1 MVYFQLKQELCLI
14 YENKGKGS
22 IVRSKTKWTEQG
34 EKPTKYFFNLER
46 RNYNHKTIRELKYPD
61 GTLVTKEDEILKEIE
76 IFYNDLYTSSTSV
89 ENALFQSFIANLEI
103 PKLED
108 SVSSELEGEITLREC
123 KDILCT
129 FSSGK
134 SPGEDGFTWEFY
146 NCFFDLL
153 GQDLVD
159 CFNASYR
166 AGEMSLSQRRGVITL
181 IPKEDSD
188 LSTLAN
194 WRPITLLNLDYK
206 IASKIIARRLEKVL
220 ALLINPDQ
228 TGFIKGRYIG
238 QNIRLINDI
247 LEQTKLQNIPGI
259 LLQLDFRKAFDTI
272 EWEFIQRTIA
282 LFNFGES
289 IQRWIS
295 IFYTNTESAVL
306 NNGFCTNYF
315 SLSRGVRQ
323 GCPLS
328 PYLFV
333 LAVELLACKIR
344 QDKEIQGIKV
354 LGKELKL
361 SQFADDTTLLNSNC
375 NSVKQAIAV
384 LDNFGDISGLKLNP
398 SKTKALWLGSWR
410 HRKDKP
416 FGFQWPEKPIRVLG
430 TFISYN
436 EKENEKSN
444 FTLKLQKLKTIF
456 DVWNC
461 RNLTLFGRC
470 LITKSLGISQL
481 VHTISS
487 LDVPREFLGAANST
501 IFKFIWKNKKDKLKR
516 KLMILDYDQGGLR
529 APSIDVL
536 AKSLKLAWISRLLTD
551 EPTCR
556 ESWKTIPNYFFEK
569 CGGLNFLL
577 RCNYDK
583 HFLEQIDLPQF
594 YKLIL
599 LYFLEIKESFPNQ
612 SGQEL
617 ILFNNKDILINGP
630 TIFYRDWFDRGI
642 YLVRDLL
649 KSDGKF
655 LSYTEFVQKYDLRCN
670 FLIYFQVV
678 SAIPRHLV
686 ERAMSYPVDRA
697 GLLSS
702 TMFHLSPETSINLT
716 KMKNKD
722 YYQLLVNKEKI
733 EPKATS
739 KWERDLQVGQAS
751 LQPFFS
757 RVRNVCRD
765 NKLREFYF
773 KLLHRIVVTKKEL
786 FLFGVA
792 EDAKCPYCE
801 LNDSIIHTFHN
812 CNWSQLF
819 FAEVIKW
826 FNKENATSLTLSP
839 TELIFGKDKDNINKE
854 LPVDIIRKLNFTFLY
869 AKYYLYNQKL
879 LNRELSLN
887 EFLANVKFKY
897 NFEKFK
903 CS

>member
-1 MVYFQLKQELCLI
+1 M
-14 YENKGKGS
+14 
-22 IVRSKTKWTEQG
+22 
-34 EKPTKYFFNLER
+34 
-46 RNYNHKTIRELKYPD
+46 
-61 GTLVTKEDEILKEIE
+61 
-76 IFYNDLYTSSTSV
+76 
-89 ENALFQSFIANLEI
+89 
-103 PKLED
+103 
-108 SVSSELEGEITLREC
+108 
-123 KDILCT
+123 
-129 FSSGK
+129 
-134 SPGEDGFTWEFY
+134 
-146 NCFFDLL
+146 
-153 GQDLVD
+153 
-159 CFNASYR
+159 
-166 AGEMSLSQRRGVITL
+166 
-181 IPKEDSD
+181 
-188 LSTLAN
+188 
-194 WRPITLLNLDYK
+194 
-206 IASKIIARRLEKVL
+206 
-220 ALLINPDQ
+220 
-228 TGFIKGRYIG
+228 
-238 QNIRLINDI
+238 
-247 LEQTKLQNIPGI
+247 
-259 LLQLDFRKAFDTI
+259 
-272 EWEFIQRTIA
+272 
-282 LFNFGES
+282 
-289 IQRWIS
+289 
-295 IFYTNTESAVL
+295 
-306 NNGFCTNYF
+306 
-315 SLSRGVRQ
+315 
-323 GCPLS
+323 
-328 PYLFV
+328 
-333 LAVELLACKIR
+333 
-344 QDKEIQGIKV
+344 
-354 LGKELKL
+354 
-361 SQFADDTTLLNSNC
+361 
-375 NSVKQAIAV
+375 
-384 LDNFGDISGLKLNP
+384 
-398 SKTKALWLGSWR
+398 
-410 HRKDKP
+410 
-416 FGFQWPEKPIRVLG
+416 LG

-461 RNLTLFGRC
+461 RNLTIFGRC

-487 LDVPREFLGAANST
+487 LDVPREFLGAVNST

-536 AKSLKLAWISRLLTD
+536 VKSLKLAWISRLLTD

-583 HFLEQIDLPQF
+583 YFLEQIDLPQF

-617 ILFNNKDILINGP
+617 ILFNNKDILINGR

-854 LPVDIIRKLNFTFLY
+854 LPVDIVRKLNFTFLY

-903 CS
+903 CN